1 MHGSEKGRSLY
12 PLAATENDLNL
23 LLSDTLQKGGKPVS
37 VSSLHFAC
45 HGEVDPSNHRYNHR
59 YNGIVLSEKAIRL
72 SPNIVSGSKTLLKW
86 LL

>member
-45 HGEVDPSNHRYNHR
+45 HGEVDPSNHRC
-59 YNGIVLSEKAIRL
+59 NGIVLSEKAIRL